1 MVERKQFKT
10 RLCVP
15 YQRGRCTRHNCNF
28 AHGNAELR
36 RFSATYNGR
45 KDLANDLRDTL
56 DRRYLSPRRHSPTRD
71 GRGHQAIHEHSPSR
85 SMEKKSYCH
94 RSDRRHWRKQGITGQ
109 SDISASLK
117 VSDRIQEP
125 VKEGK
130 FVSSCSRNTLEEQLK
145 KVQLDIRT
153 FEDRKFQ
160 LSVYLDESAQEVD
173 SLNSRIQELEAQ
185 LVKENE
191 ECKRINSGIRKF
203 IRVYNHNSQL
213 QEELKRSQVRL
224 QRLGDQLVSDIA
236 RIGAEEE
243 DLSIDIVSNG
253 ENNSHPPIPKH
264 NAEQNDASPHGKKLH
279 VHAEQDVLEELKQD
293 RSKVGNSVETRRNRK
308 RSRWNL
314 PAQLNDKDNVGL
326 ETPNDG
332 TEDARPL
339 DIESKQKRGKLN
351 SSDNLSSE
359 KLKEFRNEVPSTSMA
374 AHVFDEEVEIVF
386 DDRIDLNEIAHTEND
401 NEVALEVKGVPLML
415 PPALI
420 PHTNYSQ
427 YEGDDENVD
436 VDGLDEGGNVD
447 IV

>member
-85 SMEKKSYCH
+85 SMEKKS
-94 RSDRRHWRKQGITGQ
+94 DRRHWRKQGITGQ

-160 LSVYLDESAQEVD
+160 LSA
-173 SLNSRIQELEAQ
+173 SLYVLSL
-185 LVKENE
+185 LSK
-191 ECKRINSGIRKF
+191 
-203 IRVYNHNSQL
+203 H
-213 QEELKRSQVRL
+213 LK
-224 QRLGDQLVSDIA
+224 
-236 RIGAEEE
+236 
-243 DLSIDIVSNG
+243 
-253 ENNSHPPIPKH
+253 
-264 NAEQNDASPHGKKLH
+264 
-279 VHAEQDVLEELKQD
+279 
-293 RSKVGNSVETRRNRK
+293 
-308 RSRWNL
+308 W
-314 PAQLNDKDNVGL
+314 
-326 ETPNDG
+326 
-332 TEDARPL
+332 
-339 DIESKQKRGKLN
+339 
-351 SSDNLSSE
+351 
-359 KLKEFRNEVPSTSMA
+359 F
-374 AHVFDEEVEIVF
+374 
-386 DDRIDLNEIAHTEND
+386 
-401 NEVALEVKGVPLML
+401 
-415 PPALI
+415 
-420 PHTNYSQ
+420 Y
-427 YEGDDENVD
+427 
-436 VDGLDEGGNVD
+436 
-447 IV
+447 